1 MKVEPAAGRDA
12 GPTSVTGRRPAVAKA
27 PSGIGGLDVVTGG
40 GLPRG
45 RTTLVG
51 GVAGSGKT
59 LLALEFLIH
68 GAKEFGEPGVFL
80 AFEETPEDLIANV
93 ASFGFDVGA
102 LMNAGMLTIDHVEL
116 DPGELS
122 SVGAYDLDGLFI
134 RLGHAIDAIGAKRVA
149 IDTIEALFAG
159 VPDMAVLRSELVRL
173 FRWLKEKGVTTV
185 LTGELTDG
193 TATRHGLEEF
203 VSDCVITLDHRVE
216 AESSVRRLRV
226 VKYRGSSHGTDAYP
240 FLIDLDGIS
249 VVPLS
254 AVGLEYAVS
263 HERISTGIPDLDAML
278 GGEGVYRGSAVL
290 LSGTAGTGKTSI
302 AASMVD
308 AACRRGERCIYF
320 SFEESADQI
329 VRDLGSIGMDLQR
342 WVDAGLLRFR
352 SKRPTSYGLEM
363 HLNRMQRRIDDFE
376 PSVVVVDPITSL
388 NAISDPRSVGST
400 ITRLM
405 NVCRTRG
412 ITSLFTSLTTGGDP
426 LEATTANISSVA
438 DVWMLVRDIEA
449 AGERNR
455 ALNVVKAR
463 GLAHANQV
471 REFVVSDRGIALV
484 PVHIGQDG
492 VVTGSARQRQVA
504 HERLLE
510 LERSHASERARLDME
525 LRRQRHLAA
534 VAALEAE
541 FAAEERRFQ
550 IRAEHA
556 RAADDLRA
564 AEQQALARRRD
575 GPATGRNGGDPE

>member
-1 MKVEPAAGRDA
+1 VSVEPSSGRRAA
-12 GPTSVTGRRPAVAKA
+12 PTSVTERRPTVAKA
-27 PSGIGGLDVVTGG
+27 PSGIAGLDVVTHG

-45 RTTLVG
+45 RTTLIG

-59 LLALEFLIH
+59 LFALEFLIH
-68 GAKEFGEPGVFL
+68 GAQVYGEPGVFL
-80 AFEETPEDLIANV
+80 AFEETPEDLAANV
-93 ASFGFDVGA
+93 ASFGFDVDS
-102 LMNAGMLTIDHVEL
+102 LMHAGLLTIDHVEL

-185 LTGELTDG
+185 VTGERTDG
-193 TATRHGLEEF
+193 TVTRHGLEEF
-203 VSDCVITLDHRVE
+203 VSDCVLMLDHRVE

-226 VKYRGSSHGTDAYP
+226 VKYRGSAHGADAYP
-240 FLIDLDGIS
+240 FLIDADGIS

-254 AVGLEYAVS
+254 AVGLDYAVS
-263 HERISTGIPDLDAML
+263 HERISTGISDLDDML

-302 AASMVD
+302 AASVVD
-308 AACRRGERCIYF
+308 AACGRGERCVYF
-320 SFEESADQI
+320 SFEESAGQI
-329 VRDLGSIGMDLQR
+329 IRDLASIGMDLQR

-352 SKRPTSYGLEM
+352 SKRPTAYGIEM
-363 HLNRMQRRIDDFE
+363 HLNRMQRLIDAFE

-388 NAISDPRSVGST
+388 NAFSDPRTVGSM

-412 ITSLFTSLTTGGDP
+412 VTSVFTSLSAGGDP
-426 LEATTANISSVA
+426 VEATTANISSVA
-438 DVWMLVRDIEA
+438 DVWLLTRDIEA

-455 ALNVVKAR
+455 ALYVLKAR
-463 GLAHANQV
+463 GVAHSNQV
-471 REFVVSDRGIALV
+471 REFLLSDRGIALV
-484 PVHIGQDG
+484 PVHIGDDG
-492 VVTGSARQRQVA
+492 VVTGSARQRHA
-504 HERLLE
+504 AKERLLE
-510 LERSHASERARLDME
+510 LERSHESERARLDIE

-550 IRAEHA
+550 IHTEHA

-564 AEQQALARRRD
+564 AEQQTLARLRA
-575 GPATGRNGGDPE
+575 GTATGRSGEDPE